1 LIIILIHTYIT
12 RIHIIIVNILDSVIY
27 YLPMSKHTIQLKYP
41 SHISQY
47 IIRICTIL
55 IVGWL
60 GCYNFMLHA
69 EPWKCG
75 TPLLCQ
81 DLPPTN
87 IQKNTNINS
96 ILAAPAAPAI
106 IGQIDRFFI
115 HIPPASIKAKCIAVG
130 VHCYIYIDETVQD
143 MLTDNEA
150 EAVADTFDT
159 KIYSEVHH
167 WMGSEFQ
174 PGLDRDNKITILFHD
189 VGMNMSAKDYGGY
202 FSPTDLH
209 PTHPTSNRR
218 DILYLDIYQFKQRS
232 RHTFYSSLAHE
243 FAHLVNWYQNG
254 GTTDQRWL
262 EEGIASLAEWGVYG
276 TVHTL
281 FVDGYLAE
289 PSISLTT
296 ANTFESYYGAA
307 FMFLLYLYENHGGID
322 FIRQL
327 AAEDTLGLPA
337 IDISLGN
344 NNIVDIFLYW
354 STANWLNNPVNGKEL
369 SYQYLPRRKVTKPT
383 PRITHY
389 PTTSAD
395 IPIDSWGVKY
405 ILFQNLPENLELTLI
420 SNNTSK
426 LYANIAYF
434 EPNRNRPIITPF
446 PDAPVPNNPNIQNIN
461 RMELSNLKHEGE
473 VLVIITSEYPQS
485 FRYTAIQGQG
495 NDPINILENTL
506 DRNRLH
512 LDNQWLPNTVTF
524 PSYRNTEQISSP
536 QKVGITLVSPN
547 QSTRLEPMTQI
558 HLSSNYY
565 DIVIQEDLAF
575 AASDWGLEIFSLNPS
590 PIHIGEIETPG
601 IAQAIAVD
609 DGNVYIADGESGVH
623 LIDVNQPNLP
633 RWVKTLAG
641 LQDALDV
648 YIADGNLY
656 ALDTVRGL
664 LIYNLQDIRNHDNP
678 HPRRTFQTA
687 GIPLNVSTID
697 DGTIYL
703 SDNAQG
709 VYILTPDQLGGF
721 TVNGIISILA
731 TDFTILG
738 DFALVASGDLRIMNF
753 ANLIAPRLLS
763 QANTPGK
770 VSSVQLFQ
778 ELLYLTDRQSGLQI
792 VNVNNT
798 NAPRMISSIP
808 TTGNAEDVALR
819 YSDTDKEIYAYVADG
834 KGGIQTIDVTQPN
847 IPKWIN
853 HYNATG
859 IAYSLDVEVDGDNT
873 TIAIANGIGGLKTAE
888 LTDPYN
894 GEISQVIRSS
904 YGEHGTLCVKIRKPY
919 AFVGLEN
926 GMDVINLQTGEKLK
940 HIRTTNPVWDIALIQ
955 DYAYLCAKSLYV
967 VNIKTPI
974 SSHIVSNRM
983 LPGSAY
989 KITHNASHVYIAS
1002 LDGGVQII
1010 DIDVPAQPRPIS
1022 QFDTQGAATN
1032 VVLQG
1037 DQLYAL
1043 DNMNSV
1049 LQINI
1054 HNPIHPTLTR
1064 EYTDTRLPIAA
1075 EVIGHNLYLLDI
1087 DSLQIIDTRTMLR
1100 QFRYTQLHSPTDLVV
1115 NDTAIYIT
1123 DSYQLKILRIITDT
1137 TKLAVEEISTDNL
1150 HQSKPLISLPTNQLF
1165 QNHPNPFNPETWIPY
1180 SLAKNSQTT
1189 LSIYNSQGHLV
1200 FNHTLGYQKAGKH
1213 IAYWNGQ
1220 NMQGE
1225 PVASGVYYYTL
1236 TSGDF
1241 YQTRK
1246 MVVRR

>member
-1 LIIILIHTYIT
+1 MLSSII
-12 RIHIIIVNILDSVIY
+12 
-27 YLPMSKHTIQLKYP
+27 YLMSKHKIQRKHP

-47 IIRICTIL
+47 IKDISAIL

-60 GCYNFMLHA
+60 CCYNFTLHA

-87 IQKNTNINS
+87 LQNNTNINN

-115 HIPPASIKAKCIAVG
+115 HIPPASIKAKCVAVG
-130 VHCYIYIDETVQD
+130 VHCYIYIDQTVQD

-159 KIYSEVHH
+159 KIYSEIHH

-189 VGMNMSAKDYGGY
+189 VGMNKSANDYGGY

-209 PTHPTSNRR
+209 PTYPTSNRR

-281 FVDGYLAE
+281 FVDNYLSD

-307 FMFLLYLYENHGGID
+307 FMFLLYLYENHGGIN
-322 FIRQL
+322 FVRQL

-337 IDISLGN
+337 IEMSLGN
-344 NNIVDIFLYW
+344 NKNIVDIFLYW
-354 STANWLNNPVNGKEL
+354 STANWLNNPANGRQL
-369 SYQYLPRRKVTKPT
+369 SYQNLPKRKVTKHT
-383 PRITHY
+383 PRITRY
-389 PTTSAD
+389 PTTSAN
-395 IPIDSWGVKY
+395 IPIDSWGVEY

-420 SNNTSK
+420 SDNTSK
-426 LYANIAYF
+426 LFANLAYF
-434 EPNRNRPIITPF
+434 DPNRNRPIITPV
-446 PDAPVPNNPNIQNIN
+446 PTVSEPNNPNILNKN
-461 RMELSNLKHEGE
+461 KMELSHLKHDGE
-473 VLVIITSEYPQS
+473 ILVIITSEYPQS
-485 FRYTAIQGQG
+485 FRYVATQKQSNEAR
-495 NDPINILENTL
+495 NIVENTPESY
-506 DRNRLH
+506 RLH
-512 LDNQWLPNTVTF
+512 SEKQWLPNTVTF
-524 PSYRNTEQISSP
+524 PVSRNTEQIKIP
-536 QKVGITLVSPN
+536 QKVGITLVSSN
-547 QSTRLEPMTQI
+547 QTPRLEPMTQI

-565 DIVIQEDLAF
+565 DIVVQEDFAF
-575 AASDWGLEIFSLNPS
+575 TVCDWGLEIFSLNPS

-601 IAQAIAVD
+601 IAQAIALDGD
-609 DGNVYIADGESGVH
+609 DVFIADGESGVH
-623 LIDVNQPNLP
+623 LIDVHQPTSP
-633 RWVKTLAG
+633 RLVKTLAG

-664 LIYNLQDIRNHDNP
+664 LIYNLQDIHNQDIP
-678 HPRRTFQTA
+678 QPKRTFQTA
-687 GIPLNVSTID
+687 GIPLNVATND
-697 DGTIYL
+697 NGTIYL
-703 SDNAQG
+703 SDNVQG

-721 TVNGIISILA
+721 TVNGIVSILA

-753 ANLIAPRLLS
+753 ANLIAPRLIS

-770 VSSVQLFQ
+770 VSSVKLFQ

-798 NAPRMISSIP
+798 NSPRVISSIP
-808 TTGNAEDVALR
+808 TFGNAEDVALW
-819 YSDTDKEIYAYVADG
+819 YSDTDKEIFAYVADG

-853 HYNATG
+853 HYNAGG
-859 IAYSLDVEVDGDNT
+859 IAYSLDVEDDGVNT

-904 YGEHGTLCVKIRKPY
+904 YGEQGVLSVKIRKPHAY
-919 AFVGLEN
+919 VGLEN
-926 GMDVINLQTGEKLK
+926 GMDVINLQTGEKIK
-940 HIRTTNPVWDIALIQ
+940 HIATTDPVWDIALIK
-955 DYAYLCAKSLYV
+955 DHAYLCAKSLYV
-967 VNIKTPI
+967 VNIKTPAN
-974 SSHIVSNRM
+974 SQIVSKRM

-989 KITHNASHVYIAS
+989 KITHNSSHVYIAA
-1002 LDGGVQII
+1002 LDGGVHVI
-1010 DIDVPAQPRPIS
+1010 DIEEPAQPRPIS
-1022 QFDTQGAATN
+1022 QFNTQGTATN
-1032 VVLQG
+1032 VALEK
-1037 DQLYAL
+1037 DQLYVL
-1043 DNMNSV
+1043 DNMNGV

-1054 HNPIHPTLTR
+1054 HNPIQPTLTR
-1064 EYTDTRLPIAA
+1064 EHTDTRLPIAA
-1075 EVIGHNLYLLDI
+1075 EMIGHYLYLLDI

-1100 QFRYTQLHSPTDLVV
+1100 QSRYTQLQSPTDLVV
-1115 NDTAIYIT
+1115 TDTAVYIT
-1123 DSYQLKILRIITDT
+1123 DRYQLKILRIITDT
-1137 TKLAVEEISTDNL
+1137 TKLAVEEIPTDYQR
-1150 HQSKPLISLPTNQLF
+1150 QSEPLISLSTNHLF

-1180 SLAKNSQTT
+1180 SLAKSSHIS
-1189 LSIYNSQGHLV
+1189 LSIYNSQGRLV
-1200 FNHTLGYQKAGKH
+1200 FHHKLGYQKAGKH
-1213 IAYWNGQ
+1213 NVYWNGR
-1220 NMQGE
+1220 NLNGE
-1225 PVASGVYYYTL
+1225 PVASGVYFYTL
-1236 TSGDF
+1236 TSENF
-1241 YQTRK
+1241 SQTRK